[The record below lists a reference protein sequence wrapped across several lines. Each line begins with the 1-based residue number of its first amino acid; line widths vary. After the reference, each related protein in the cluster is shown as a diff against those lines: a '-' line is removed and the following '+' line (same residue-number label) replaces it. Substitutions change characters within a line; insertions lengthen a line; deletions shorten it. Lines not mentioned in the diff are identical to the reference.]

1 MLKWRAVPRR
11 KKARDMSRTLRLDQV
26 FYGTS
31 PSGYGI
37 LGTSL
42 TDRSIAQSAINVC
55 LAVGQN
61 PGAGL
66 VKPILLSRVLG
77 DRIVMAR
84 LCNGS
89 KDSSGR
95 NSIFIHALVASAQEV
110 RSANVTTFSL
120 EDDGVFRHRM
130 PDSPS
135 MPIVVE
141 ARSRPEAPSSMQLE
155 LPAAIEA
162 SEPDIALMR
171 RIVSGRENELSWSTF
186 AFDDMPG
193 YDIFCLSRLASSP
206 EERNIY
212 DTDLR
217 LMRGITSNVNVSAPV
232 SAPLGE
238 RPARPPQRTS
248 TQTNVV
254 QERRNGLLIPLLV
267 SIVIN
272 VVLLVIFVS
281 TRDKQAVMGTESDQK
296 QQRSIVEAARQKF
309 TGENRVPDE
318 MLKNCGSPLGNLF
331 RKDGS
336 VSKDRP
342 DQVDLFHKL
351 LAYKKFVEEF
361 ILNPQKEK

>member
-1 MLKWRAVPRR
+1 MNRII
-11 KKARDMSRTLRLDQV
+11 RLDQV

-42 TDRSIAQSAINVC
+42 TDKSVAQSVINAC

-61 PGAGL
+61 PGSGL
-66 VKPILLSRVLG
+66 AKPILLSRILG

-84 LCNGS
+84 LCNGG

-95 NSIFIHALVASAQEV
+95 NSIFIHAFVVAAQEA
-110 RSANVTTFSL
+110 RSAYITTFSL
-120 EDDGVFRHRM
+120 EDDGVFCSRM
-130 PDSPS
+130 SDSPS

-141 ARSRPEAPSSMQLE
+141 ARSRFKTSSSVQLE
-155 LPAAIEA
+155 LPAAIET
-162 SEPDIALMR
+162 SEPDVVLMR

-193 YDIFCLSRLASSP
+193 YDIFCLSSLASSP
-206 EERNIY
+206 VGRNIY

-217 LMRGITSNVNVSAPV
+217 LVRGAIVREKTSALISPPHV
-232 SAPLGE
+232 E
-238 RPARPPQRTS
+238 RPSCLQQRNATP
-248 TQTNVV
+248 TDDV
-254 QERRNGLLIPLLV
+254 QKRRNGLLIPLFV
-267 SIVIN
+267 SIAVN
-272 VVLLVIFVS
+272 VALLVAFVS
-281 TRDKQAVMGTESDQK
+281 TRETKSAIGTESDNK
-296 QQRSIVEAARQKF
+296 QQTAIVEAARQKF

-318 MLKNCGSPLGNLF
+318 KLKNCGSPLGNLY

-342 DQVDLFHKL
+342 EQIELFHKL
-351 LAYKKFVEEF
+351 LAYKYFVEEF
-361 ILNPQKEK
+361 ILNQTKEN

>member
-1 MLKWRAVPRR
+1 
-11 KKARDMSRTLRLDQV
+11 MSRTLQLDQV

-31 PSGYGI
+31 PYGYGI

-42 TDRSIAQSAINVC
+42 TDKSVAQSAINVC
-55 LAVGQN
+55 LAIGQN
-61 PGAGL
+61 PGSGL

-84 LCNGS
+84 LCNGG

-155 LPAAIEA
+155 LPAAIETP
-162 SEPDIALMR
+162 EPDAALMR
-171 RIVSGRENELSWSTF
+171 RIVSGKENVLSWSTF
-186 AFDDMPG
+186 AYDDMPG
-193 YDIFCLSRLASSP
+193 YDVICLSPLASSP
-206 EERNIY
+206 TGRNIY
-212 DTDLR
+212 DADLR
-217 LMRGITSNVNVSAPV
+217 LVHGAIVKEKTSAHISPPHV
-232 SAPLGE
+232 E
-238 RPARPPQRTS
+238 RPSLPPQRNT
-248 TQTNVV
+248 TPTECV

-267 SIVIN
+267 SIVVN
-272 VVLLVIFVS
+272 VALLVVFVS
-281 TRDKQAVMGTESDQK
+281 TRDEKTIGTESDHKRQTA
-296 QQRSIVEAARQKF
+296 IVEAARQKF

-318 MLKNCGSPLGNLF
+318 ILKNCGSPLGNLF
-331 RKDGS
+331 RKDGL
-336 VSKDRP
+336 VSKDMP
-342 DQVDLFHKL
+342 EQIELFHRL
-351 LAYKKFVEEF
+351 LAYKYFVEEF
-361 ILNPQKEK
+361 ILNQTKEN